1 MKFMSRLFIHW
12 WKIFKTEKKV
22 NSSIEKFKDSIT
34 DLPSQIIPLKCHL
47 RLNNATEISRRPDC
61 LNSYKN
67 SFLWAIF
74 EG

>member
-1 MKFMSRLFIHW
+1 M
-12 WKIFKTEKKV
+12 
-22 NSSIEKFKDSIT
+22 EKFKDSIT